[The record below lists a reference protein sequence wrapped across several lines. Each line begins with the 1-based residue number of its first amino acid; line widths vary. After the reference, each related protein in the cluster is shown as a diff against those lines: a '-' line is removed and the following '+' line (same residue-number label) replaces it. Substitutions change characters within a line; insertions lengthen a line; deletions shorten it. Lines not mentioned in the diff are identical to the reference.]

1 MKTNTRRR
9 ARLRSSQYTSE
20 RWKPS
25 PLLIVLVAGVLCGLV
40 LGIRSG
46 TSGNGDSV
54 QEHYLLLVSDL
65 YAQGAPLTT
74 VRDRLQSV
82 GYANPAAS
90 VLAVADSLGASHD
103 PVQQQ
108 EADQLRQF
116 SDALAVGDARTRA
129 SSAATVPATTQ
140 AATPT
145 DVPTSPTTAPLALVT
160 TAPAA
165 TDTPAPAVTPTPDN
179 APPPTAA
186 PVSNP
191 APATNPAPASPP
203 PTATPRPASTN
214 GLPTGKVVSSDHK
227 PVTVRKSATT
237 ESPAVAVAS
246 DGATVY
252 VKGIVKG
259 EAVLPGGTNWY
270 HVIYNG
276 HEGYIYGTLVKV
288 GG

>member
-25 PLLIVLVAGVLCGLV
+25 PLLIVLVAGLLCGLV
-40 LGIRSG
+40 LGVRTG

-74 VRDRLQSV
+74 VRDRLKSV

-90 VLAVADSLGASHD
+90 VLAVADSLAASHD

-116 SDALAVGDARTRA
+116 SDALAVGDARARSTTV
-129 SSAATVPATTQ
+129 ATVSATTQ

-145 DVPTSPTTAPLALVT
+145 DLPASPTTAPLALVT
-160 TAPAA
+160 TGPAA

-179 APPPTAA
+179 APPTAA
-186 PVSNP
+186 PANNP
-191 APATNPAPASPP
+191 APAANPVPTRPP
-203 PTATPRPASTN
+203 PTATSKPASTT

-227 PVTVRKSATT
+227 PVTVRQSATT
-237 ESPAVAVAS
+237 KSVAVAVAP

>member
-9 ARLRSSQYTSE
+9 ARLRSSQYASE

-25 PLLIVLVAGVLCGLV
+25 PLLIVLLAGILCGIV
-40 LGIRSG
+40 LGVRSG
-46 TSGNGDSV
+46 TSGNGDSL

-74 VRDRLQSV
+74 VRDRLVSV

-90 VLAVADSLGASHD
+90 VLAVADNLGTSHD

-116 SDALAVGDARTRA
+116 SDALAVGA
-129 SSAATVPATTQ
+129 SRSSTGAVATVAATVQ

-145 DVPTSPTTAPLALVT
+145 DVATTPTTAPLVLVT
-160 TAPAA
+160 ATPAA
-165 TDTPAPAVTPTPDN
+165 TDTPAPAVTPTPD
-179 APPPTAA
+179 
-186 PVSNP
+186 SSQP
-191 APATNPAPASPP
+191 APPAPASNPNPPAANPP
-203 PTATPRPASTN
+203 PATATPRPVTTG
-214 GLPTGKVVSSDHK
+214 GLQTGKVVSSDHK
-227 PVTVRKSATT
+227 PVAIRASATT
-237 ESPAVAVAS
+237 KSAAVAAAP
-246 DGATVY
+246 DGATVQ
-252 VKGIVKG
+252 VKAIVKG
-259 EAVLPGGTNWY
+259 EAVLPGGTNWFQ
-270 HVIYNG
+270 VIYNG

>member
-1 MKTNTRRR
+1 MKTSTRRR
-9 ARLRSSQYTSE
+9 ARLRSSQFASE

-25 PLLIVLVAGVLCGLV
+25 PLLFVLLAGLLCGIVLGVRG
-40 LGIRSG
+40 GA
-46 TSGNGDSV
+46 SGNGDSL

-74 VRDRLQSV
+74 VRDRLVST

-116 SDALAVGDARTRA
+116 SDALAVGA
-129 SSAATVPATTQ
+129 SRSAVGTAATVAPTVQ
-140 AATPT
+140 DATPT
-145 DVPTSPTTAPLALVT
+145 DVAATPTTAPLVLVT
-160 TAPAA
+160 ATVAA

-179 APPPTAA
+179 PAPAVPAQ
-186 PVSNP
+186 VSNPNP
-191 APATNPAPASPP
+191 APANPPA
-203 PTATPRPASTN
+203 TATPRPATG
-214 GLPTGKVVSSDHK
+214 GLQTGKIVSSDGK
-227 PVTVRKSATT
+227 PVTIRKTATTKSA
-237 ESPAVAVAS
+237 AVAVAPN
-246 DGATVY
+246 GATVQ

-259 EAVLPGGTNWY
+259 EAVLPGGTNWFQ
-270 HVIYNG
+270 VIYNG